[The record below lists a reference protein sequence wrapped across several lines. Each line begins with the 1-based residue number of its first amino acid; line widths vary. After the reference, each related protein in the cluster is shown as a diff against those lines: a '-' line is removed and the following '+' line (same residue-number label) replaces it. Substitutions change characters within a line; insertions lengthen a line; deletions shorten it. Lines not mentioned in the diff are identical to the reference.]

1 MGALDRPHRSD
12 LLTYGAAMVLMIAV
26 GVLGAL
32 LHVNTNLIDQGTIVG
47 ERFLRGAPI
56 LAPLLFANM
65 GTLGLIVLLDP
76 SERPKDERRA

>member
-1 MGALDRPHRSD
+1 MTTATAQSF
-12 LLTYGAAMVLMIAV
+12 ANIAFVKMVLMIAV
-26 GVLGAL
+26 GVLGAI

-76 SERPKDERRA
+76 SERPKDERRD